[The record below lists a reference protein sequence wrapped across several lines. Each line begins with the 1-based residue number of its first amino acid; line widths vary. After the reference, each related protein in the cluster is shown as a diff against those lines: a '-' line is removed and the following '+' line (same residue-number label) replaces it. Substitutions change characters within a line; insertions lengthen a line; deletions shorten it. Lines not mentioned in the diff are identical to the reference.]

1 MTNINNLK
9 KSIIYRSWHR
19 GTKEMDLLLG
29 KFVKKYI
36 NTFNETQLDYLAE
49 LLNIDDE
56 IIYKWYLNKD
66 LDSTI
71 QTNSVTKKL
80 NITYIFII
88 FFVI

>member
-56 IIYKWYLNKD
+56 IIYKWYLNKN

-71 QTNSVTKKL
+71 QTNSVTKKFK
-80 NITYIFII
+80 NFK
-88 FFVI
+88 V

>member
-9 KSIIYRSWHR
+9 KSIIYRSCHR

-56 IIYKWYLNKD
+56 IIYKWYLNKN

-71 QTNSVTKKL
+71 QTNSVTKKFK
-80 NITYIFII
+80 NFK
-88 FFVI
+88 V